1 MIGFL
6 LIDKPGGMTS
16 HDVVNRVRRLTGV
29 KRVGHAGTLD
39 PFATGLLLVG
49 VGREATREFPGL
61 VGLDKDYEAEFVL
74 GATSDTDDRTG
85 KITQGPSTKS
95 EGPNE
100 ITRTKVEEAMKAFV
114 GEISQMPPNY
124 SAVKVGGKKSYEAAR
139 KGETLELKPRTVT
152 VSRFE
157 LIEMNSNRLKVS
169 ISCTSGTYIRSL
181 ARDLGA
187 ALGTGGYVEELRR
200 SRIGP
205 FSVSEAVSLEDLT
218 KETVESKL
226 LPIEAV
232 LSRLPAGQAGL
243 PATDAPATLKA

>member
-1 MIGFL
+1 MVGFL
-6 LIDKPGGMTS
+6 FVDKPAGMTS
-16 HDVVNRVRRLTGV
+16 HDVVNRVRRLTGE

-49 VGREATREFPGL
+49 VGREATREFPKL
-61 VGLDKDYEAEFVL
+61 VGLDKDYEATFVL

-85 KITQGPSTKS
+85 KIIPSPLPT
-95 EGPNE
+95 PP
-100 ITRTKVEEAMKAFV
+100 TLQTLQEAMKRFV
-114 GEISQMPPNY
+114 GEITQMPPTY
-124 SAVKVGGKKSYEAAR
+124 SAVKVGGRKSYEAAR

-157 LIEMNSNRLKVS
+157 LLSLKTLTTFTTLTTY
-169 ISCTSGTYIRSL
+169 ISCTSGTYIRAL

-200 SRIGP
+200 TRIGP
-205 FSVSEAVSLEDLT
+205 FSVSEAVSLEDPA

-232 LSRLPAGQAGL
+232 LSRLPA
-243 PATDAPATLKA
+243 TDAPATLKA